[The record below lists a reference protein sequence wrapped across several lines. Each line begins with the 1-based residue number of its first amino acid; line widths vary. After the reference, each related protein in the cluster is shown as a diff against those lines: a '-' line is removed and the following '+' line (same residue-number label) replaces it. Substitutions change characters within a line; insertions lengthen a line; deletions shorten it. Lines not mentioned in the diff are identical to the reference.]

1 VQYDSHDL
9 LSIQSLHKGRS
20 ALPTIKREANDLTDE
35 EHGAFASMLEDRTG
49 TWVRLWYHL

>member
-1 VQYDSHDL
+1 MQYDSHDL